1 MRYKI
6 GDKVIVRED
15 LIANKL
21 YAYKHKPI
29 GGYKALR
36 FNIHMANYRGKLGK
50 IIAVTD
56 SVADE
61 YFIKIDGYRVEWY
74 FNNAMLRSAS
84 GLNNIIKLR
93 KETER

>member
-15 LIANKL
+15 LIANKYYSYEYDIPYEYSKL
-21 YAYKHKPI
+21 
-29 GGYKALR
+29 L
-36 FNIHMANYRGKLGK
+36 FNSFMSKYCGK
-50 IIAVTD
+50 IGKIVNVVDDTRD
-56 SVADE
+56 LYLIS
-61 YFIKIDGYRVEWY
+61 IDGHGVGWY

-93 KETER
+93 KETKR